1 MMENV
6 NMTMTAQQKADRL
19 ALIKKVAQKRDSA
32 AAFKKKLAAQG
43 SIVRRWSD
51 VEEKPKRQAKQDAF
65 DKEIASYDSDN
76 INAWTDAS
84 KYAKEY
90 YGETL
95 HYTTKFDNDWD

>member
-1 MMENV
+1 MMEKH

-43 SIVRRWSD
+43 SKVRRWSD
-51 VEEKPKRQAKQDAF
+51 VEEKPKRKAVQDAF
-65 DKEIASYDSDN
+65 DKEIAGYDSDN

>member
-1 MMENV
+1 
-6 NMTMTAQQKADRL
+6 MTMTAQQKADRL
-19 ALIKKVAQKRDSA
+19 ALIKTIAEKRNSA
-32 AAFKKKLAAQG
+32 AAFKKKLTAQG
-43 SIVRRWSD
+43 SVVRRWT
-51 VEEKPKRQAKQDAF
+51 EEFEKPNRQAKQNAF
-65 DKEIASYDSDN
+65 EKELASYDGEN

>member
-1 MMENV
+1 
-6 NMTMTAQQKADRL
+6 MTAQQSADRL
-19 ALIKKVAQKRDSA
+19 ALIKKIAQKVERR
-32 AAFKKKLAAQG
+32 AAFKKKLTAQG

-51 VEEKPKRQAKQDAF
+51 EVEKPQRQAKQDAF